1 MAQASNILR
10 QSFAVI
16 CVCAKSKSRAAAS
29 RIVHFVQSIQGSFC
43 IKCRKS
49 TFFIDAFGNMWY
61 YIVNVS
67 GCAYVFIVYTAISWS
82 VYTASDRM
90 PPVHAKLRTAYIE
103 MDCGPG

>member
-1 MAQASNILR
+1 MADASNIFR
-10 QSFAVI
+10 QYSQSFVYVSKAKAV
-16 CVCAKSKSRAAAS
+16 RPQAALSILYKAYRVLFAS
-29 RIVHFVQSIQGSFC
+29 NVEKAHSSLTHLEI
-43 IKCRKS
+43 
-49 TFFIDAFGNMWY
+49 WY
-61 YIVNVS
+61 NIVNVS

>member
-10 QSFAVI
+10 HHLRSFVYAPKAKAV
-16 CVCAKSKSRAAAS
+16 RPQAAL
-29 RIVHFVQSIQGSFC
+29 SILYKACRVLFC

>member
-1 MAQASNILR
+1 MADASNIFR
-10 QSFAVI
+10 QYSQSFVYVPKAKAV
-16 CVCAKSKSRAAAS
+16 RPQAAL
-29 RIVHFVQSIQGSFC
+29 SILYKAMQGSFC
-43 IKCRKS
+43 IRCRKS

-61 YIVNVS
+61 YVVNVS

-82 VYTASDRM
+82 VCAASDRM

>member
-1 MAQASNILR
+1 MADASNIFR
-10 QSFAVI
+10 QYSQSFVL
-16 CVCAKSKSRAAAS
+16 CQKQKPCGRKP
-29 RIVHFVQSIQGSFC
+29 IVHFIQSEQGSFC

-82 VYTASDRM
+82 VYTASDR
-90 PPVHAKLRTAYIE
+90 AKLRTAYIE

>member
-1 MAQASNILR
+1 
-10 QSFAVI
+10 
-16 CVCAKSKSRAAAS
+16 
-29 RIVHFVQSIQGSFC
+29 
-43 IKCRKS
+43 
-49 TFFIDAFGNMWY
+49 MWY

-82 VYTASDRM
+82 VYTASYRM